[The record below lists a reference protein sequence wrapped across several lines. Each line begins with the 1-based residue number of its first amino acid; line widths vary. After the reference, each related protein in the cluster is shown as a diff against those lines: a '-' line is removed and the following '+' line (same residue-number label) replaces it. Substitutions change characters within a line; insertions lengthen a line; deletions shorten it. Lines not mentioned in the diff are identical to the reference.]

1 MILSPPAAVHV
12 ALRVT
17 SRVWSLRSRRC
28 FRIIEGSFAEARER
42 LGLRVIEFSVMDKH
56 LHLFVEADGA
66 LALSRGIQEL
76 RTRITRGLNRLMG
89 RRGAVFADRHHA
101 RVLASPNEFVT
112 AMAYVLGSAAQL
124 YGTDGAEA
132 FSSSAYDTQKR
143 ERLLS
148 SARTWLLIA
157 GWRQARRLP
166 LELQKGAATTIRDE
180 PGPQFRAA

>member
-1 MILSPPAAVHV
+1 MIPSKPAAVHV

-28 FRIIEGSFAEARER
+28 FSLIEGSFAEARER
-42 LGLRVIEFSVMDKH
+42 FGLRVIEFSVMDKH
-56 LHLFVEADGA
+56 LHLFVEADDA
-66 LALSRGIQEL
+66 PALSRSIQEL
-76 RTRITRGLNRLMG
+76 RVRITRGLNRLMG
-89 RRGAVFADRHHA
+89 RRGAVFTDRYHA
-101 RVLASPNEFVT
+101 RVLASPSEFVT
-112 AMAYVLGSAAQL
+112 AMAYVLGSAAQQ

-157 GWRQARRLP
+157 GWRRPGRLP
-166 LELQKGAATTIRDE
+166 TTLQPGAATITPDE
-180 PGPQFRAA
+180 PGSRSRAA